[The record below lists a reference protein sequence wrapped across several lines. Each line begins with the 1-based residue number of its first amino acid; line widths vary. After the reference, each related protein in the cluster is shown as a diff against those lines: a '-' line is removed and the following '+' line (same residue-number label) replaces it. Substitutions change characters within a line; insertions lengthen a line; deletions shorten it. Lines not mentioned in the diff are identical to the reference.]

1 MMRLKRFACVAL
13 LSVAVVGCESVQE
26 NPKTAAGTLVGAGLG
41 ALAGSQF
48 GSGKGALA
56 ATAVGALA
64 GAWLGSEVGKS
75 LDRADKAHLQR
86 TTHSSLESSP
96 SGMAASWRN
105 PDSGNSGTV
114 MPLNSYKAAN
124 GADCR
129 DFETTI
135 NVGGR
140 DEKATGRAC
149 RQPDG
154 TWRVVQ

>member
-1 MMRLKRFACVAL
+1 MMRFKRFACVAL
-13 LSVAVVGCESVQE
+13 LSVAVAGCESIQD
-26 NPKTAAGTLVGAGLG
+26 NPKTAAGTVVGAGLG

-56 ATAVGALA
+56 ATAIGALA

-75 LDRADKAHLQR
+75 LDRADKAYLQR
-86 TTHSSLESSP
+86 TTQSSLESTP
-96 SGMAASWRN
+96 SGMSSSWRN
-105 PDSGNSGTV
+105 PDSGHSGTIT
-114 MPLNSYKAAN
+114 PTNTYKAAD

-129 DFETTI
+129 EFETTI
-135 NVGGR
+135 NVAGR

>member
-1 MMRLKRFACVAL
+1 MRLSRFTCIAL
-13 LSVAVVGCESVQE
+13 LSVSLIGCETIQE
-26 NPKTAAGTLVGAGLG
+26 NPKATAGTVVGAGLG
-41 ALAGSQF
+41 ALVGSQF
-48 GSGKGALA
+48 GGGSG
-56 ATAVGALA
+56 AVAMTVIGGLA
-64 GAWLGSEVGKS
+64 GAWAGNEIGKS

-86 TTHSSLESSP
+86 TTYSSLESSP
-96 SGMAASWRN
+96 SGTTSAWRN
-105 PDSGNSGTV
+105 PDSGHSGTV
-114 MPLNSYKAAN
+114 TPLNSFKAAN

-135 NVGGR
+135 NVSGR